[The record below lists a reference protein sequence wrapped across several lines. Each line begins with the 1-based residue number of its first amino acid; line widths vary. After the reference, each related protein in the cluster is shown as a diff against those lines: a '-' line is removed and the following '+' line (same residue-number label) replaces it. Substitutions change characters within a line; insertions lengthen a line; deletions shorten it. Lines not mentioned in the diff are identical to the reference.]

1 MKITWITLRVRDLDA
16 SKKFYGEL
24 LGMEQSRAF
33 ETPDGRQF
41 TFFTDGQ
48 GMEVELICGG
58 PCKVKEKGLR
68 NPMVSFGF
76 QTEAYESILAAAQ
89 KGGLDVNGPLVL
101 GGHMECFFVEDPDGF
116 QVQVIKA

>member
-1 MKITWITLRVRDLDA
+1 MKISWITLRVRDLDA

-24 LGMEQSRAF
+24 FGMEQSRAF

-68 NPMVSFGF
+68 NPMGSFGF